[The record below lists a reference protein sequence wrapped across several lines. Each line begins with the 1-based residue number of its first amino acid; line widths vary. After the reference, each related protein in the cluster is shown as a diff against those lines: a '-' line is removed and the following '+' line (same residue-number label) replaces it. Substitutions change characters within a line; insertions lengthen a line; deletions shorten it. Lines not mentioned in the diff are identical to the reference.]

1 MRKAAHFAVT
11 VRGCA
16 RFLVSRWQGAK
27 YARSWRVVAVSSHR
41 EWWITCRDIAGR
53 RRDLQVIARKG
64 QVVLVAP
71 PGETAILSPLDV
83 GRLRAAL
90 RDAVVDASL
99 NSDH

>member
-1 MRKAAHFAVT
+1 
-11 VRGCA
+11 
-16 RFLVSRWQGAK
+16 
-27 YARSWRVVAVSSHR
+27 VSSHK
-41 EWWITCRDIAGR
+41 EWWVSCRDIAGR
-53 RRDLQVIARKG
+53 RRDLQIIARQG

-99 NSDH
+99 THEG

>member
-1 MRKAAHFAVT
+1 MIT
-11 VRGCA
+11 
-16 RFLVSRWQGAK
+16 
-27 YARSWRVVAVSSHR
+27 VSSHK
-41 EWWITCRDIAGR
+41 EWWVTCRDIAGR
-53 RRDLQVIARKG
+53 RRDLQIIARQG

-99 NSDH
+99 TNDH

>member
-1 MRKAAHFAVT
+1 MRKAVHFAVT
-11 VRGCA
+11 GPVRA
-16 RFLVSRWQGAK
+16 RFPVSRWRGAK
-27 YARSWRVVAVSSHR
+27 NESREVDTVSGHK

-53 RRDLQVIARKG
+53 RRDLQVIARNG

-90 RDAVVDASL
+90 RDAVVDAAL
-99 NSDH
+99 NDH